1 MLRTWTEEDSL
12 ILAKQSVSQV
22 LEEIEKNL
30 VRVGLTVIQ
39 TLELIS

>member
-12 ILAKQSVSQV
+12 ILATQSVSQV